1 MSDPALFRQ
10 AFRRHATTVAVLTYR
25 DAEDHPVGMTVTS
38 MCSLSADPPTLLAC
52 INRDTRAHPE
62 VLRVGAFGMD
72 LLAISQRPIAYHC
85 SARGHDKR
93 LHPGWLAPDASSA
106 SVPRL
111 KDSLAHLECSI
122 ESSYDAYSHT
132 ILVGLIRSV
141 WLNPVDAPPLLYHGG
156 HYGQLETAVER
167 AERFHWETGGE

>member
-25 DAEDHPVGMTVTS
+25 DAVDHPVGMTVTS

-52 INRDTRAHPE
+52 INRETRAHPE

-93 LHPGWLAPDASSA
+93 LRAAWLAEDAKSDPI
-106 SVPRL
+106 PRL
-111 KDSLAHLECSI
+111 ADSLAHLECTI
-122 ESSYDAYSHT
+122 ENSYDAYSHT
-132 ILVGLIRSV
+132 ILVGRIRSV

-156 HYGQLETAVER
+156 VYGQLESAVER
-167 AERFHWETGGE
+167 AERFHWESGGE